1 MRRKD
6 REVTD
11 PAKIQEIIDHCTC
24 CRIGFNADG
33 EVYIVPVS
41 FGYEK
46 QDDAYTLYFHGA
58 KAGRKFE
65 LAQTRP
71 SVGFEMD
78 TNYQLTTGDTACS
91 FSARFQSII
100 GTGRLSLVEDFAEK
114 AKGLNRVMLHT
125 SGQGNWEFNEKMLA
139 SVAIFKLE
147 VTGLS
152 CKEHE

>member
-6 REVTD
+6 REITD

-24 CRIGFNADG
+24 CRVGFNDGG

-46 QDDAYTLYFHGA
+46 QGDAYTLYFHGA
-58 KAGRKFE
+58 TAGRKFE
-65 LAQTRP
+65 LAQARP
-71 SVGFEMD
+71 NVGFEMD
-78 TNYQLTTGDTACS
+78 TNYQLTTADTACN

-100 GTGRLSLVEDFAEK
+100 GTGRLSLVEDFHEK
-114 AKGLNRVMLHT
+114 AKGLNRVMLRA
-125 SGQGNWEFNEKMLA
+125 SGKSDWEFTEKMLH

-147 VTGLS
+147 VTSLS